1 MAGSAISVYAL
12 AFWQLLC
19 FFFVLGLVHMARAQN
34 QTSNAATTPSEVSA
48 LNSIFN
54 KWGLSAPS
62 KQWNIS
68 GGEPCS
74 GAAIDSTPFV
84 DPNYNPFIKCECDAT
99 TCHIVQL
106 KVFSLS
112 VFGVI
117 PDELWTLTYL
127 WNIDLRQ
134 NYLTG
139 TLSPSVGNLTRMQ
152 YLSVG
157 INSLS
162 GQVPKELGKLAD
174 LRSLA
179 FDMNNFSGS
188 LPLELGNLTKLE
200 QLYIASSGISGV
212 IPSTFSSLQNL
223 QTMWASDID
232 LTGSIPEFIGNLS
245 NLKSLRFQGNSFGGA
260 IPSSFSKL
268 TLMENLRISDL
279 SNGSSSLAFLKDM
292 KSLNVL
298 ILRNNNISGVI
309 PSNIGD
315 YRSLSQLDLS
325 FNNLTGQ
332 IPDSLFN
339 LSSLSYLFLG
349 NNKLTG
355 PLPAQKST
363 SLLNVDVSYNE
374 LSGSFPSW
382 ISQQD
387 LQLNLVANDF
397 TIESSNNRVLPSG
410 WSCLQRN
417 FPCYRNPPIYYNLS
431 IKCGGPQITSRIN
444 QIVYE
449 RDNEALGPATYYLTG
464 TKRWAVSNVG
474 RFGENNNARYT
485 SNSSSQIADTLD
497 SELFQTARISAGS
510 LRYYGLGLENGYYN
524 VSLQFAE
531 ISILNPTNWRS
542 LGRRVFDIYI
552 QGNLVWKDFDIRK
565 EAGGTSFQAVQKEFK
580 AQVSENYLEIHLFWA
595 GKGTCC
601 VPSQGTYGPSVSA
614 IIATPDFIP
623 SVSNKPPTSSKKSK
637 TGLIVGIAVSV
648 GVISFLSVLA
658 FCCFLHQKRRARQNV
673 DEELQGMDAR
683 PYTFGYAELKAATE
697 DFNPAN
703 KLGEGGFGPVFK
715 GTLNDGRVIA
725 VKQLSVASHQGKSQ
739 FFAEIATISA
749 VQHRNLVKLYGCCIE
764 GEKRL
769 LVYEYLENKSL
780 DQALFAGK
788 TSLCLNWPIRF
799 NICLGVARVLAY
811 LHEESQPRIVHR
823 DVKASNI
830 LLDSDLNSKI
840 SDFGL
845 AKLYDD
851 KKTHISTRVAGT
863 IGYLAPEYAMRG
875 QLTEK
880 ADVYGFGVVAL
891 EIVSGRR
898 NSDLC
903 LEEEM
908 TCLLEWAWHLHKSNH
923 EVELVDANLSEF
935 NEEEVK
941 RVIGVALLCTQTS
954 PQLRPSMSRAVA
966 MLSGDIE
973 VSSVISPPGYMTD
986 WKLDEA
992 TGFITTDTPASKDE
1006 YSHYSSSTNTST
1018 VTDPDLTPINA
1029 TRPMLQET
1037 IEECR

>member
-1 MAGSAISVYAL
+1 MAGSAISVHAL

-34 QTSNAATTPSEVSA
+34 QTSNPTAPPSEVSA
-48 LNSIFN
+48 LNSIFS
-54 KWGLSAPS
+54 KWGISAPS
-62 KQWNIS
+62 NQWNIS
-68 GGEPCS
+68 GELCS
-74 GAAIDSTPFV
+74 GAAIDTTRFV
-84 DPNYNPFIKCECDAT
+84 DTNYNPFIKCKCDAT
-99 TCHIVQL
+99 TCHIDQL

-112 VFGVI
+112 VGGVI

-127 WNIDLRQ
+127 YNIDLRQ

-139 TLSPSVGNLTRMQ
+139 TLSPSIGNLTLLQ

-157 INSLS
+157 TNSLS
-162 GQVPKELGKLAD
+162 GQVPKELGKLTD

-363 SLLNVDVSYNE
+363 SLLNVDLSYNE
-374 LSGSFPSW
+374 LSGSVPSW

-387 LQLNLVANDF
+387 LQLNLVANNF
-397 TIESSNNRVLPSG
+397 TTESSNNRVLPSG
-410 WSCLQRN
+410 FSCLQRN
-417 FPCYRNPPIYYNLS
+417 FPCYRNSPIYYNLS

-449 RDNEALGPATYYLTG
+449 RDNEALGPATYYVTG

-474 RFGENNNARYT
+474 RFGENNNALYT
-485 SNSSSQIADTLD
+485 SNSSSQITDNLD
-497 SELFQTARISAGS
+497 SDLFQTARISAGS
-510 LRYYGLGLENGYYN
+510 LRYYGLGLENGNYN
-524 VSLQFAE
+524 
-531 ISILNPTNWRS
+531 
-542 LGRRVFDIYI
+542 
-552 QGNLVWKDFDIRK
+552 
-565 EAGGTSFQAVQKEFK
+565 
-580 AQVSENYLEIHLFWA
+580 
-595 GKGTCC
+595 
-601 VPSQGTYGPSVSA
+601 
-614 IIATPDFIP
+614 
-623 SVSNKPPTSSKKSK
+623 
-637 TGLIVGIAVSV
+637 
-648 GVISFLSVLA
+648 
-658 FCCFLHQKRRARQNV
+658 
-673 DEELQGMDAR
+673 
-683 PYTFGYAELKAATE
+683 
-697 DFNPAN
+697 
-703 KLGEGGFGPVFK
+703 
-715 GTLNDGRVIA
+715 
-725 VKQLSVASHQGKSQ
+725 
-739 FFAEIATISA
+739 
-749 VQHRNLVKLYGCCIE
+749 
-764 GEKRL
+764 
-769 LVYEYLENKSL
+769 
-780 DQALFAGK
+780 
-788 TSLCLNWPIRF
+788 
-799 NICLGVARVLAY
+799 
-811 LHEESQPRIVHR
+811 
-823 DVKASNI
+823 
-830 LLDSDLNSKI
+830 
-840 SDFGL
+840 
-845 AKLYDD
+845 
-851 KKTHISTRVAGT
+851 
-863 IGYLAPEYAMRG
+863 
-875 QLTEK
+875 
-880 ADVYGFGVVAL
+880 
-891 EIVSGRR
+891 
-898 NSDLC
+898 
-903 LEEEM
+903 
-908 TCLLEWAWHLHKSNH
+908 AWHLYESNH
-923 EVELVDANLSEF
+923 AVELADANLSEF

-941 RVIGVALLCTQTS
+941 QVIGVALLCTQTS

-973 VSSVISPPGYMTD
+973 VSSDISRPGYLTD
-986 WKLDEA
+986 WKLDEV

-1006 YSHYSSSTNTST
+1006 YSHYSSCTNTSIA
-1018 VTDPDLTPINA
+1018 TDPNLKPINA
-1029 TRPMLQET
+1029 TRPMLQEDY
-1037 IEECR
+1037 